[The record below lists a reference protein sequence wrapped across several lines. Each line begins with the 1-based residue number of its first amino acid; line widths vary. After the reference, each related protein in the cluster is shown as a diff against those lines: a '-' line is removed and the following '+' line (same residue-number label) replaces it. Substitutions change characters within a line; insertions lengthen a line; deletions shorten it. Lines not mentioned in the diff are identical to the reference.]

1 MNNNFDYYNGL
12 DVDKALLYLENQNS
26 ALIAE
31 NRALERDTK
40 LLRDRCSHYRD
51 QISRLSRQIEYLE
64 VPADNRY
71 YREYRGTGNAE
82 IYAPVRLTGKNPRR
96 VL

>member
-12 DVDKALLYLENQNS
+12 DVDKALLHLENQNS

-51 QISRLSRQIEYLE
+51 QISRLSKRIEYQE
-64 VPADNRY
+64 IPVTERRY
-71 YREYRGTGNAE
+71 RSYRDINKFGVHTGEAFFGDE
-82 IYAPVRLTGKNPRR
+82 
-96 VL
+96 